1 MPLWLI
7 IVLVVLLVLA
17 VGGVIARQRQLA
29 RTQPHFDEHLARV
42 NRELAA
48 ALAQDRGWEPAG
60 LEAAA
65 RREWAQRREGAEPDE
80 VTLFEVLD
88 RPGTAED
95 RAVFRFR
102 CGARSELLTLGRRDG
117 GEWTF
122 EALED
127 HAAGGAPPPP
137 RSG

>member
-7 IVLVVLLVLA
+7 IVLVVLLLLA
-17 VGGVIARQRQLA
+17 VGGVIARTRQLA
-29 RTQPHFDEHLARV
+29 RNEQHFEEHLERV

-48 ALAQDRGWEPAG
+48 ALAQDRGWEPVG

-65 RREWAQRREGAEPDE
+65 RREWEERREGAEPDE
-80 VTLFEVLD
+80 VTLYEVFD
-88 RPGTAED
+88 RPGTSED

-102 CGARSELLTLGRRDG
+102 SGGRSELLTLGRHD

-127 HAAGGAPPPP
+127 HVGGGGPPHP
-137 RSG
+137 RLG